1 MDVTPQELRD
11 IDIRESFRGYHRD
24 EVDELLERAAG
35 TIEHLEHQIRIL
47 QERLASGPAPQR
59 APQPAPQPAQ
69 QAPAPAPAAAP
80 VVTPVPV
87 PDSDVIQRTLILA
100 QKAADEAVAE
110 AQAKA
115 AQLTAESEAK
125 SAALVSE
132 AESTARRIAESERR
146 RIESEIAQLGATRDA
161 LIEDVD
167 ALERFSGEYRD
178 RIRVAIEAE
187 LLHLSASSPSAEP
200 APPRPALQTES
211 MTFAASAPSAAP
223 APARAP
229 TSEPAPVEESRPAF
243 APQPESTMSVDAV
256 TAESAPVV
264 DLAGAE
270 AQEPQRLGSEVQE
283 PQRLGSGVQEPQLA
297 MDEPP
302 AWNAAGSAD
311 AAWSP
316 EPAGGWRG
324 AEDLAD
330 LGAAADD
337 YGTDSLDDDAFFAS
351 LRDAVRDDEPL
362 GPREDGY
369 YDDDAEGGKKLF
381 RRRR

>member
-59 APQPAPQPAQ
+59 APQPAPQPQQ
-69 QAPAPAPAAAP
+69 QAPAPAPAPTPAPAPVP

-125 SAALVSE
+125 AAALVSE

-146 RIESEIAQLGATRDA
+146 RIEAEIAQLGATRDA

-167 ALERFSGEYRD
+167 SLDRFSGEYRD
-178 RIRVAIEAE
+178 RIRLAIEAE
-187 LLHLSASSPSAEP
+187 LLHLSASNASAEP
-200 APPRPALQTES
+200 APPRPALQTEGMNFS
-211 MTFAASAPSAAP
+211 AAAAPSTATAP
-223 APARAP
+223 AAVP
-229 TSEPAPVEESRPAF
+229 EPAPVTESRPVF
-243 APQPESTMSVDAV
+243 PSEPESTMSVEAV
-256 TAESAPVV
+256 SVESVEVV

-270 AQEPQRLGSEVQE
+270 AREPGTGSGASEPQSW
-283 PQRLGSGVQEPQLA
+283 S
-297 MDEPP
+297 
-302 AWNAAGSAD
+302 AAGDAD

-316 EPAGGWRG
+316 EPAGGWGG
-324 AEDLAD
+324 AEDFAE
-330 LGAAADD
+330 LGTSPED
-337 YGTDSLDDDAFFAS
+337 YGGDSLDDDAFFAS

-369 YDDDAEGGKKLF
+369 YDEDAEGGKKLF